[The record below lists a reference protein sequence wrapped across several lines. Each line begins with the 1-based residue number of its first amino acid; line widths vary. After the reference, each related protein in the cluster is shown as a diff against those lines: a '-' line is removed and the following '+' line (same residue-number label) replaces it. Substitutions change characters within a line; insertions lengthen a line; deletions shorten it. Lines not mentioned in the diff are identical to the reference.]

1 MKQKQTLRFF
11 IALFIVFAFAEIFFF
26 YQYAKDVYRIS
37 EDSNEERLKESANQ
51 HVELILHGLED
62 DSNHLKDI
70 ADNLTWSDTLT
81 CEENIQYLDSVV
93 KKQEEEILRL
103 AIDLPN
109 KMTYTSDGHIL
120 KINDS
125 EYLDEVMQGKI
136 VHTKIEKTQVE
147 AQCQ

>member
-81 CEENIQYLDSVV
+81 CERKYTVFRLGC
-93 KKQEEEILRL
+93 KKSRERRNFEIS
-103 AIDLPN
+103 
-109 KMTYTSDGHIL
+109 Y
-120 KINDS
+120 
-125 EYLDEVMQGKI
+125 
-136 VHTKIEKTQVE
+136 
-147 AQCQ
+147 